1 MGPGGFVRGS
11 QSGRS
16 PCRPW
21 AGGRGLK
28 AGLPERGTGPVPR
41 AGVTPLQH
49 LSPPQKA
56 PQGGCPWLL
65 RGGGSESERLWAE
78 LLRTVSPDL
87 TLDAELPPLP
97 ARPGQRA
104 ATPEVFTVGPKTF
117 SWTPFPPAPGGPG
130 RSYGPVRGAGGC
142 PESPTRSPQVRPA
155 PEPCGTPS
163 VEERP
168 AVEGALA
175 LQSCPMC
182 QQEFAPGLTQLD
194 VDSHLA
200 QCLAESTEDVAW

>member
-1 MGPGGFVRGS
+1 MAATREPRLRLSRRRPPSGGG
-11 QSGRS
+11 
-16 PCRPW
+16 
-21 AGGRGLK
+21 
-28 AGLPERGTGPVPR
+28 
-41 AGVTPLQH
+41 
-49 LSPPQKA
+49 

-87 TLDAELPPLP
+87 TLDVEPPPLP
-97 ARPGQRA
+97 ARPGQESRDSPERA
-104 ATPEVFTVGPKTF
+104 APPEVFTVGPKTF
-117 SWTPFPPAPGGPG
+117 SWTPFPPAPAGPG
-130 RSYGPVRGAGGC
+130 RSYGPLREAGGC

-155 PEPCGTPS
+155 SEPCGTPS
-163 VEERP
+163 AEEQL